1 MSAANKHIRH
11 GIGSVRPYLY
21 GDLKVPEL
29 VKHAFG
35 AQELE
40 RLPVGDHGFHI
51 EARIGDSMI
60 VIEAADPPHPGGMR
74 ASIYVYVEEVDAAY
88 RRALAAGAS
97 SIAEPA
103 DKPYQERAAGVKD
116 SYGNIW
122 WLATYMG

>member
-60 VIEAADPPHPGGMR
+60 VIEAGDPPHPGGMR
-74 ASIYVYVEEVDAAY
+74 ASIYVYVEDVDAAY